1 MDLNSPLLSELL
13 EQGYFFEC
21 LILLAGFIVWV
32 FFCCGF
38 GLSREHIANTHGNMW
53 KHFSSKFSQ
62 NKVFWVTLVYTSC
75 DRLPEFPGL
84 WSPETRDGHYVPRR
98 WCALHVSSET
108 SHVWRRSHI
117 FHVAHLSH
125 MSLRSILYEGGRD
138 SARNGR
144 RRILVVTREQRSRS
158 SSRARLET
166 APVEQSYIVARA
178 RYTGSS
184 RHIPITNPPSCPG
197 K

>member
-1 MDLNSPLLSELL
+1 ME
-13 EQGYFFEC
+13 
-21 LILLAGFIVWV
+21 I
-32 FFCCGF
+32 CGSTF
-38 GLSREHIANTHGNMW
+38 LQNPPPP
-53 KHFSSKFSQ
+53 

-108 SHVWRRSHI
+108 SHVWRRSYI

-125 MSLRSILYEGGRD
+125 MSLRSILYEEGRN

-144 RRILVVTREQRSRS
+144 RRILVVTREQRSRWS
-158 SSRARLET
+158 TLGAPATTPCQVRNRSRGT
-166 APVEQSYIVARA
+166 IVHRG
-178 RYTGSS
+178 TGALH
-184 RHIPITNPPSCPG
+184 RKQPPHPHYQPPLLPG
-197 K
+197 EVKIGI